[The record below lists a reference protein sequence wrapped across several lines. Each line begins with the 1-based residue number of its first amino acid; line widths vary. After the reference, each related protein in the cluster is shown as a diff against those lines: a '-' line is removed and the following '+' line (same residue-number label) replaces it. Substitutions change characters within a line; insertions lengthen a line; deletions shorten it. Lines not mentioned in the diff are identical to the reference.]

1 MRSTGLLRCEMR
13 RVYHI
18 GRADFLQRVRSR
30 RLLVILAVVAFFGYL
45 VNVGQIELA
54 YQIERG
60 DDLTNVAGA
69 NTASFVGLKAAMTGS
84 MVLLFGGFYLM
95 KGTLERDRL
104 HKVDQL
110 VASTP
115 ITDRAYL
122 FGKWL
127 SNIGLGVVILTTL
140 GFATVINHAVHG
152 VGPTKPLALMG
163 PIFVIALPLS
173 ALVGAVALLFETID
187 RLNGTLGNIG
197 YFFLA
202 TFALAG
208 LQSAEGYAPNE
219 LPIFIRAVDIM
230 GHLTV
235 YTLTADALLAEVP
248 DTIGVLPS
256 FGTLS
261 GDEQYFH
268 YSGQPWPLWIFLQ
281 RAGLLLPAI
290 VTVFVATIPFT
301 RRSLTTASTGPGW
314 LSRLGT
320 WVSNIDRGSNTVE
333 TTTDGSTVNSIS
345 LTSVEDRTSWSF
357 WRLVAAE
364 TRIAIRGQRWWWY
377 GTAVVIVVTPIGLL
391 AGSGFSSNSSELARR
406 ALLPLAFIW
415 PVFVW
420 SELGVRVTKHRVAD
434 LVLSSNHPV
443 AQLAAEWF
451 AGVILA
457 VGVSSGLV
465 TLFVV
470 SGQMGALL
478 GIASGSLFAPALAIA
493 MGIWSRSSWLFE
505 MTYLLVWY
513 IGPLNGATAV
523 DFIGTMTASVEKG
536 IPLIFIALSV
546 VLVGFSLA
554 QRTMELRGTV

>member
-1 MRSTGLLRCEMR
+1 MRQ
-13 RVYHI
+13 VYHTA
-18 GRADFLQRVRSR
+18 RADFLQRVRSR
-30 RLLVILAVVAFFGYL
+30 RLLVVLAVVAFFGYL

-60 DDLTNVAGA
+60 DTLTNVAGA

-95 KGTLERDRL
+95 KGTLERDRT
-104 HKVDQL
+104 HNVDQL

-115 ITDRAYL
+115 ISDQTYL

-140 GFATVINHAVHG
+140 GLATVINHAVHG
-152 VGPTKPLALMG
+152 VGPTKLVALVG
-163 PIFVIALPLS
+163 PVFVIALPLS
-173 ALVGAVALLFETID
+173 ALVGAVALLFETVD
-187 RLNGTLGNIG
+187 RLSGTLGNIG

-219 LPIFIRAVDIM
+219 LPILVRAVDIM

-235 YTLTADALLAEVP
+235 YTLTADALLTEVP
-248 DTIGVLPS
+248 GSIGVLPS

-261 GDEQYFH
+261 GDKRIFR
-268 YSGQPWPLWIFLQ
+268 YSGRPWPLWIYVQ
-281 RAGLLLPAI
+281 RAELLLLAI
-290 VTVFVATIPFT
+290 ATVFIATIPFT
-301 RRSLTTASTGPGW
+301 RRSLNTDSEGTGW
-314 LSRLGT
+314 LSWLGT
-320 WVSNIDRGSNTVE
+320 RVPNISRSPDPVENAADAPTV
-333 TTTDGSTVNSIS
+333 DSMS

-364 TRIAIRGQRWWWY
+364 TRLAVRGQRWWWY
-377 GTAVVIVVTPIGLL
+377 VGAVILVMTPLGLL
-391 AGSGFSSNSSELARR
+391 AGFGFSSVSPELARR
-406 ALLPLAFIW
+406 VLLPLAFIW
-415 PVFVW
+415 PIFVW

-443 AQLAAEWF
+443 KQLVAEWV
-451 AGVILA
+451 AGVIMA
-457 VGVSSGLV
+457 VGVSSGLI
-465 TLFVV
+465 TLFVAT
-470 SGQMGALL
+470 GQMGALL
-478 GIASGSLFAPALAIA
+478 GVASGVLFAPALAIA

-505 MTYLLVWY
+505 MIYLLVWY

-523 DFIGTMTASVEKG
+523 DFIGTMSASVEKG
-536 IPLIFIALSV
+536 IPLVFIVLSV
-546 VLVGFSLA
+546 VLVGLA
-554 QRTMELRGTV
+554 LARRTMELRR

>member
-1 MRSTGLLRCEMR
+1 MRQ
-13 RVYHI
+13 VYHVA
-18 GRADFLQRVRSR
+18 RADFLQRVRSR
-30 RLLVILAVVAFFGYL
+30 RLLVVLAVVAFLGYL

-54 YQIERG
+54 YQIETSG
-60 DDLTNVAGA
+60 TLTNVGGA
-69 NTASFVGLKAAMTGS
+69 NTASFVGLKAGMTGS

-95 KGTLERDRL
+95 KGTLDRDRV
-104 HKVDQL
+104 HKVDRL

-115 ITDRAYL
+115 ITDQTYL

-127 SNIGLGVVILTTL
+127 SNIGLGAVILATL
-140 GFATVINHAVHG
+140 GIATVINHAVHG
-152 VGPTKPLALMG
+152 VGPTKLVALVG
-163 PIFVIALPLS
+163 PIFVVALPLS

-187 RLNGTLGNIG
+187 RLSGTLGNIG

-208 LQSAEGYAPNE
+208 LQSAQGYAPNE
-219 LPIFIRAVDIM
+219 LPLFVKAVDIM
-230 GHLTV
+230 GYLTV
-235 YTLTADALLAEVP
+235 YTLTADALLAKVP
-248 DTIGVLPS
+248 DAIGVLPS

-261 GDEQYFH
+261 GDEQIFV
-268 YSGQPWPLWIFLQ
+268 YSGQPWPLWIYVQ

-290 VTVFVATIPFT
+290 ATVVVASIPFT
-301 RRSLTTASTGPGW
+301 RRSLSTDSAGTGW

-320 WVSNIDRGSNTVE
+320 WVPTIGRSPDTVE
-333 TTTDGSTVNSIS
+333 ATTDGPTIDSMS

-364 TRIAIRGQRWWWY
+364 TRLVARGQRWWWY
-377 GTAVVIVVTPIGLL
+377 VCAVGLVVTPIGLL
-391 AGSGFSSNSSELARR
+391 AGSGLSSASSELARR

-415 PVFVW
+415 PIFVW

-434 LVLSSNHPV
+434 LVLSSNYPV
-443 AQLAAEWF
+443 KQLAAEWF
-451 AGVILA
+451 AGVIVA
-457 VGVSSGLV
+457 IGVSSGLV
-465 TLFVV
+465 TLFVAT
-470 SGQMGALL
+470 GQMGALL
-478 GIASGSLFAPALAIA
+478 GVASGVLFAPALALA

-523 DFIGTMTASVEKG
+523 DFIGTMTTSVEKG

-546 VLVGFSLA
+546 VLVGIALA
-554 QRTMELRGTV
+554 RRTMELR

>member
-1 MRSTGLLRCEMR
+1 MR